1 VDAIIPTATPATGNV
16 RFYIAG
22 AVGFILGLG
31 LMVAAVVRT
40 RNQPPLAPPSP
51 WGSNFLIF
59 AGQVVAS
66 AGGFVAV
73 IPVMRR
79 RACAARLKA
88 GQCPACGYDLRATPD
103 RCPECGWER
112 TWGAGEAE

>member
-1 VDAIIPTATPATGNV
+1 
-16 RFYIAG
+16 
-22 AVGFILGLG
+22 
-31 LMVAAVVRT
+31 MVAAVVRT

-66 AGGFVAV
+66 ASGFVAV

-79 RACAARLKA
+79 RGRAARLKA
-88 GQCPACGYDLRATPD
+88 GQCPACGYDLRATPE
-103 RCPECGWER
+103 RCPECG
-112 TWGAGEAE
+112 AAP